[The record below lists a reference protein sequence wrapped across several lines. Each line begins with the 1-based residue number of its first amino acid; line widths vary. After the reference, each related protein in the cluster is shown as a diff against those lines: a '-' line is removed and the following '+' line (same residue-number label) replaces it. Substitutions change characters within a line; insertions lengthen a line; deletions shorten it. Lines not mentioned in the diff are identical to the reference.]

1 MAAVNGHNK
10 IITFLINHGAGVGE
24 VDIFVSIC
32 EFYLC
37 EFIKIIDRLNYC
49 VCYMRNKWT
58 NRYIVIVAVRN
69 LACVRY
75 SVNVHSQA

>member
-24 VDIFVSIC
+24 IDIFVSSM
-32 EFYLC
+32 YVC
-37 EFIKIIDRLNYC
+37 EFIKITDRFNYTI
-49 VCYMRNKWT
+49 CYMRNEWA
-58 NRYIVIVAVRN
+58 NSYIAVVAVNN

-75 SVNVHSQA
+75 SVIVHSQA